1 MTNTKFHFE
10 RLFYKAMVG
19 TGIGGKRDEI
29 IRDAK
34 RKQKYVGSKQVQP
47 SITWLRKHTRK
58 GSEKERI

>member
-19 TGIGGKRDEI
+19 MGNRRKRDEI

-34 RKQKYVGSKQVQP
+34 RKQKY
-47 SITWLRKHTRK
+47 
-58 GSEKERI
+58 

>member
-34 RKQKYVGSKQVQP
+34 RKQKY
-47 SITWLRKHTRK
+47 
-58 GSEKERI
+58 